1 MTIGFIKNL
10 KKPRADTSLFI
21 MKSTKKA
28 YNFFSWT
35 ETVLVLAILVFVTA
49 ILVPSA
55 LYIRSSSR
63 AKMIEAQLG
72 AISKA
77 GRTFILENG
86 VRRVSCQTLVR
97 QNLISEPTI
106 FYGEDYKDL
115 VIDSSGGKLSVKT
128 KNGKTI
134 SVNY

>member
-1 MTIGFIKNL
+1 
-10 KKPRADTSLFI
+10 

-35 ETVLVLAILVFVTA
+35 EIALVLAILAIAAA

-63 AKMIEAQLG
+63 AKMIETQLG

-77 GRTFILENG
+77 GRAFILENG
-86 VRRVSCQTLVR
+86 VRRVGCATLVR
-97 QNLISEPTI
+97 QNLIPEPTI

-115 VIDSSGGKLSVKT
+115 IIDSSGGKLSVKT